1 MKMLTFSVVYAHFFL
16 KNCFS
21 YYSYHLHKIK
31 AQKNLFHLWM
41 RIRIYFIA
49 HCTGHIASTHIAHIN
64 IRALVK
70 ASNYTA
76 HHKVLHQNTLLKYL
90 NKQFCLLQSGDQTKP
105 LRRTSVTTKIAA
117 ALNHGLSSL
126 GEKLGEEIWQC
137 CTLVLV
143 SWF

>member
-1 MKMLTFSVVYAHFFL
+1 MNENKDIFYCT
-16 KNCFS
+16 CT
-21 YYSYHLHKIK
+21 
-31 AQKNLFHLWM
+31 
-41 RIRIYFIA
+41 

-126 GEKLGEEIWQC
+126 GEKLGEEI
-137 CTLVLV
+137 
-143 SWF
+143 